1 MTKIFKTTLLMALT
15 ASLVGS
21 CLTAGTSEAGP
32 FSQKNEFP
40 RDKARNVLSFAD
52 TLEPVLP
59 SVVRIGRLNRNEEG
73 KLGLKGIG
81 SGAVIDTAN
90 GYVITN
96 AHVVDGGEAYLINV
110 PDGRVLEASLVGID
124 TPTDIAVLK
133 ADDLRVGALQ
143 LANSDLLRVGDLVF
157 AVGYPLG
164 LEQSL
169 SLGVVS
175 GLGRSNSATGLQDFI
190 QTDAAIN
197 SGNSGGPLLDSQ
209 GHLVGINTAIVTR
222 SGGSNGIGFSVPIS
236 LASQVTDQ
244 LIAYGEVRR
253 GFVGIQMSSV
263 SETDSEKVGIN
274 HWDGATVVEVRPGST
289 AEAAGLMP
297 GDVITAYSGKTVKS
311 PNALRAWIGV
321 SEANSVHTLTYI
333 RANGVERTVN
343 VTITDAKQAVIQSF
357 GELGAHIRPVKA
369 SDNVPDNVQGV
380 YVYKIDKDSAAER
393 SGLQVGDV
401 ISSINNEET
410 NTMESSERMT
420 KQSKGRARLQV
431 YRYGADIPI
440 IIER

>member
-1 MTKIFKTTLLMALT
+1 M
-15 ASLVGS
+15 
-21 CLTAGTSEAGP
+21 
-32 FSQKNEFP
+32 
-40 RDKARNVLSFAD
+40 
-52 TLEPVLP
+52 
-59 SVVRIGRLNRNEEG
+59 
-73 KLGLKGIG
+73 
-81 SGAVIDTAN
+81 
-90 GYVITN
+90 
-96 AHVVDGGEAYLINV
+96 
-110 PDGRVLEASLVGID
+110 
-124 TPTDIAVLK
+124 
-133 ADDLRVGALQ
+133 
-143 LANSDLLRVGDLVF
+143 
-157 AVGYPLG
+157 
-164 LEQSL
+164 
-169 SLGVVS
+169 
-175 GLGRSNSATGLQDFI
+175 
-190 QTDAAIN
+190 
-197 SGNSGGPLLDSQ
+197 DSQ

-274 HWDGATVVEVRPGST
+274 HWDGATVIEVRPGST